1 MERQLKMNIVYPL
14 MQRKIVNKKK
24 ASIQNNVNREVLVVR
39 KKVNQIAFMMHI
51 SIQMLNF

>member
-1 MERQLKMNIVYPL
+1 MNIVFSL

-24 ASIQNNVNREVLVVR
+24 ASIPNNVNREVLLVR

-51 SIQMLNF
+51 SIQMLNL